1 MEVAVTTFSALAII
15 NEIKMMMY
23 LFNHL
28 DIHLIFRKNNIL
40 RILLFTLCVL
50 CNFCAKSSWLYVWPL
65 AFYIMNIPLHNIHY
79 EWNNNNFDE
88 YPAIPSYCPQHSN
101 LTMSVFI
108 SMIHRITFL
117 EYAISLFQILVI
129 YLNSFYCSKQQRSCA
144 SDSLLQW
151 TPWLC
156 TKSFWR
162 TSSTWSI
169 IYFI

>member
-1 MEVAVTTFSALAII
+1 MEVAATAFSALAII

-65 AFYIMNIPLHNIHY
+65 AFYIMNIPLHNIHH

-88 YPAIPSYCPQHSN
+88 CPAIPSYCPQHNN
-101 LTMSVFI
+101 LSMNVFI
-108 SMIHRITFL
+108 SMIHRIERLFG
-117 EYAISLFQILVI
+117 YISLMNNIPI
-129 YLNSFYCSKQQRSCA
+129 SNSGDIFE
-144 SDSLLQW
+144 
-151 TPWLC
+151 
-156 TKSFWR
+156 
-162 TSSTWSI
+162 
-169 IYFI
+169 